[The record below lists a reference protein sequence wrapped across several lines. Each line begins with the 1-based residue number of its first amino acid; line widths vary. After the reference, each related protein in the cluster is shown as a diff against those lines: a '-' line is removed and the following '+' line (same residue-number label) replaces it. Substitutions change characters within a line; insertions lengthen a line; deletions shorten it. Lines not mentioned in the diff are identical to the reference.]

1 MAASRRLAVGR
12 PAGTI
17 ARAAGALDDAL
28 DRKAARL
35 APFVLPFYRR
45 YPYRGP
51 LGLFK
56 VDPRGAY
63 SPVDGFFYNRIPKA
77 ANSTVLA
84 TIMARSTY
92 RRAFSDGH
100 AKRRLLRP
108 SRLLPRDVARF
119 DTDVFKLTFVR
130 DPYARVL
137 SAFADKILRRRQQSR
152 GFYAWRGGDDGS
164 APAFMEFLRYLED
177 GGLLVDPHWTPQ
189 VHLMLLPLAA
199 FDFIGRVERLEADL
213 GQVMARVFPDAPPAP
228 ANRAGPRT
236 DSSRRLAEAY
246 TPEALALVAR
256 LYAEDFA
263 ALGYPVAPAV

>member
-1 MAASRRLAVGR
+1 MVAEAPGIL
-12 PAGTI
+12 
-17 ARAAGALDDAL
+17 ARAGDAVDDAL
-28 DRKAARL
+28 DRGAARV

-63 SPVDGFFYNRIPKA
+63 SPTDGFFYNRIPKA

-84 TIMARSTY
+84 TLMAQSSY

-108 SRLLPRDVARF
+108 SRLGPRDMARF
-119 DTDVFKLTFVR
+119 EAEVFKFTFVR

-152 GFYAWRGGDDGS
+152 GFYAWRGGDDGTV
-164 APAFMEFLRYLED
+164 PEFVEFLRYLED
-177 GGLLVDPHWTPQ
+177 GALLADPHWTPQ
-189 VHLMLLPLAA
+189 VHLMLLPLDR

-213 GQVMARVFPDAPPAP
+213 GHVMARVFPDSPPAAP
-228 ANRAGPRT
+228 KRAGPRT
-236 DSSRRLAEAY
+236 DSRKRHGEAY
-246 TPEALALVAR
+246 TPEARALVER
-256 LYAEDFA
+256 LYGADFA
-263 ALGYPVAPAV
+263 ALGYPTVGAAGQGA